1 VSISKNP
8 VPGVYQEQQPSKQ
21 TMPNTFWSPADN
33 ISATWMHGGLVL
45 YWDVRGRIC
54 LSPSVGWLENTT
66 CDTQVSPRWQCS
78 AHWAGTGL
86 HWISAGYMEAACS
99 CSGVHQQDSLIT
111 AMLWKRMSTRCE
123 VVMGDACSQ
132 GIFYPLHRE
141 RGTGIG
147 SGVGGRIC

>member
-1 VSISKNP
+1 
-8 VPGVYQEQQPSKQ
+8 
-21 TMPNTFWSPADN
+21 
-33 ISATWMHGGLVL
+33 
-45 YWDVRGRIC
+45 
-54 LSPSVGWLENTT
+54 
-66 CDTQVSPRWQCS
+66 
-78 AHWAGTGL
+78 
-86 HWISAGYMEAACS
+86 MEAACS

-147 SGVGGRIC
+147 SGVGGRICSGINQFGIRRWHWQPAL

>member
-1 VSISKNP
+1 
-8 VPGVYQEQQPSKQ
+8 
-21 TMPNTFWSPADN
+21 M
-33 ISATWMHGGLVL
+33 
-45 YWDVRGRIC
+45 
-54 LSPSVGWLENTT
+54 
-66 CDTQVSPRWQCS
+66 
-78 AHWAGTGL
+78 
-86 HWISAGYMEAACS
+86 
-99 CSGVHQQDSLIT
+99 IT